1 MYTSTVLAVGTA
13 ISAIFTMKS
22 ESIWIL
28 ELPEAEQILQI
39 CEAIVI
45 ARSEENLEE

>member
-1 MYTSTVLAVGTA
+1 MYTSLVFALSSSITKILKINPET
-13 ISAIFTMKS
+13 
-22 ESIWIL
+22 IWII
-28 ELPEAEQILQI
+28 ELPEAEQIIQI